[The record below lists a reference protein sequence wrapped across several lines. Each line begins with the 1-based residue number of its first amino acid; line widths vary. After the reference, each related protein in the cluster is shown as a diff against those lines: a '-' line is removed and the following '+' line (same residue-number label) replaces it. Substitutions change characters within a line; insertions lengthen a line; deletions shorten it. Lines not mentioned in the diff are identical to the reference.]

1 MNLLTWMIFEVPDH
15 PLQAVAC
22 GRLKVQPPRL
32 RRWRLICLE
41 DKPGNRI
48 LLGRTSPRISHCS
61 AQIVP
66 KMCRHFVHH
75 WLQNWEEIL
84 VRREPSFLFFFMSAH
99 ALDSE
104 TFNPVCRGKLGC
116 QKSRRDVLVGSTV
129 ASIQDKILQR
139 YRHSQSN
146 HVYSGAYNI
155 YVYTYIRTKTIMR
168 DVFTYV
174 YTVYIYDHI
183 RMFLCRQHMSHSC
196 AKSQNTSMTFA
207 KLLPTIFWSQFQDS
221 KAWTSVGTA
230 RSAT

>member
-1 MNLLTWMIFEVPDH
+1 
-15 PLQAVAC
+15 
-22 GRLKVQPPRL
+22 
-32 RRWRLICLE
+32 
-41 DKPGNRI
+41 
-48 LLGRTSPRISHCS
+48 
-61 AQIVP
+61 
-66 KMCRHFVHH
+66 
-75 WLQNWEEIL
+75 
-84 VRREPSFLFFFMSAH
+84 MSAH

-207 KLLPTIFWSQFQDS
+207 KLLPTIF
-221 KAWTSVGTA
+221 
-230 RSAT
+230 